1 MISLKDI
8 ARTCNVSESTVS
20 KALKG
25 LPEIKAATRE
35 RIQEVARQYHYQPNA
50 NVQTIQ
56 TGRSRTIGIAYNNFH
71 DPFAGAIMAGIHRK
85 LHTCGY
91 DSMVICWD
99 MIVADASEVFSRF
112 ARRRA
117 DGLLVFPMAQLPT
130 PFYINELRNF
140 HSPVI
145 LLDQTWPDNEFSFV
159 GSDNRT
165 GAGLAVR
172 HLVERGI
179 TAIGMIGSF
188 GISSGR
194 ERYEGFCAALQDC
207 GLPIR
212 PEWQVDVSTCLE
224 HGYLAIRRLLEQPDR
239 PLGLVCFN
247 DYLAFEAQAAAA
259 DLGLTI
265 PDDLSLI
272 GFGDLFLCTR
282 MRPQLTTIAQHPE
295 DIGCRAAELL
305 LQKIA
310 SPEAAAVRQEIRL
323 PVELISRQ
331 TVR

>member
-35 RIQEVARQYHYQPNA
+35 RIQQVARQFHYQPNA

-71 DPFAGAIMAGIHRK
+71 DPFAGAILAGIHRE
-85 LHTCGY
+85 LHARGY

-99 MIVADASEVFSRF
+99 MIVADAGQVFSRF
-112 ARRRA
+112 ARRRT
-117 DGLLVFPMAQLPT
+117 DGLLVFPMAQLPSS
-130 PFYINELRNF
+130 FYINELRNF

-159 GSDNRT
+159 GSDNQG
-165 GAGLAVR
+165 GAAMAVR
-172 HLVERGI
+172 HLAERGI
-179 TAIGMIGSF
+179 TAIGMIGSY

-194 ERYEGFCAALQDC
+194 ERYDGFCAAMKEC
-207 GLPIR
+207 GLEIR
-212 PEWQVDVSTCLE
+212 PEWHVDVSECLDY
-224 HGYLAIRRLLEQPDR
+224 GYPAIRRLLERPDR
-239 PLGLVCFN
+239 PQGLVCFN
-247 DYLAFEAQAAAA
+247 DYLAFEAEAAAA
-259 DLGLTI
+259 DVGLKV
-265 PDDLSLI
+265 PADLSLI
-272 GFGDLFLCTR
+272 GFGDLFLCSR
-282 MRPQLTTIAQHPE
+282 MRPQLTTIAQYPE
-295 DIGCRAAELL
+295 NIGRRAAELL
-305 LQKIA
+305 LEKIENPA
-310 SPEAAAVRQEIRL
+310 TAKARQEIRL

-331 TVR
+331 SVR